1 MATTKPEPMSEDD
14 LRALVD
20 SEMRQS
26 IGYASG
32 KMAAMRMKAQWYFW
46 GEAKGDLAPPE
57 IEGRSSVVVPVV
69 RNTIESML
77 PQLMVKFA
85 GSDQVVSFEPNKEG
99 DEEKAE
105 QATDYITYLYN
116 VQNDGERKTYTALK
130 DALLSK
136 KGILKV
142 WWDTSAEVTEEN
154 YRGIDQIELA
164 QVMDDDEVQITSQE
178 SYPDEEDAEQRQQY
192 MQQMQGQLQQA
203 LQAAQQG
210 NPQAQQ
216 AVQQMQQAMA
226 RIEAQ
231 PPKMIYNISCKRTKK
246 GGKLCVDNVPPEEF
260 LISRDAKT
268 IADARF
274 IGHRVARTLSD
285 LRSMG
290 YKNVDNLG
298 NDDMGSSFNLER
310 VERMSWDD
318 ELAYA
323 GLESVDSAGDQSQ
336 KLVWVTE
343 AYIRCDY
350 DGKGISQLRKVVRAG
365 TEILENEVVDMAP
378 FIDLDP
384 IPMPH
389 KFYGM
394 SVADL
399 AMEGQRTETSLLR
412 TTLDNGYL
420 QTNGRYFAV
429 EGQANLD
436 DLLSSRPGG
445 VVRIKTPG
453 AVGRLDQGMGDLQTT
468 MGLMEYM
475 KGYNEDSTG
484 WTRYNQGSDGD
495 SLNQTATGMNIV
507 TNRADMR
514 LDLMARNLARGF
526 SDLFKMM
533 LKLVCQYQD
542 KEAVI
547 KLRGKW
553 VAVDPREWTNGFS
566 VTINVGL
573 GTGNRDQQIKQLM
586 ALLMEQKQGMQIGI
600 ATPENIYNSEVELV
614 KALGFKSA
622 DKFWTDPAK
631 SPPPQHQ
638 DPALIKIQADQ
649 QAKSAEM
656 QQELQLER
664 EKMQLKVQ
672 SDQAEQS
679 FQAQQV
685 MQQQQLEAQRT
696 EREMQVKAQLEMQKS
711 QFENAARQQ
720 QLDFDRWK
728 AQLEAETQI
737 YIAQLSGGGAD
748 GTNIGSGDITAALAQ
763 AIDGFRT
770 SMEGVVAQLSKPKQI
785 VRDQNGRALGIQ

>member
-1 MATTKPEPMSEDD
+1 MNTKPEPMSEDD

-32 KMAAMRMKAQWYFW
+32 KMAAMRQKAQWYFY

-142 WWDTSAEVTEEN
+142 WWDTSDEITEEN
-154 YRGIDQIELA
+154 YKGIDEIELA
-164 QVMDDDEVQITSQE
+164 QVMDDEEVQVTAQK
-178 SYPDEEDAEQRQQY
+178 SYPDEEDAEQRQQAIQH
-192 MQQMQGQLQQA
+192 MQMQLQGA
-203 LQAAQQG
+203 MQAAQQG

-216 AVQQMQQAMA
+216 AVMQMQQQ
-226 RIEAQ
+226 IAQ
-231 PPKMIYNISCKRTKK
+231 IQGMPAKQLYDITCKRTKK

-268 IADARF
+268 IQDARF

-298 NDDMGSSFNLER
+298 NDSMGSNFNMER

-323 GLESVDSAGDQSQ
+323 GLEALETAGDQSQ

-365 TEILENEVVDMAP
+365 NEILENEVVDMAP
-378 FIDLDP
+378 FVDLDP

-399 AMEGQRTETSLLR
+399 ARE
-412 TTLDNGYL
+412 
-420 QTNGRYFAV
+420 GRYFAL

-468 MGLMEYM
+468 MGLIEYM

-484 WTRYNQGSDGD
+484 WTRYNQGTDGD

-526 SDLFKMM
+526 ADLFKMM

-547 KLRGKW
+547 RLRGKW
-553 VAVDPREWTNGFS
+553 VSVDPREWTNGFS

-573 GTGNRDQQIKQLM
+573 GTGNRDQQVRQLM
-586 ALLMEQKQGMQIGI
+586 ALLMEQKQGVQIGI

-622 DKFWTDPAK
+622 DKFWTDPQKNPA
-631 SPPPQHQ
+631 PPHQ
-638 DPALIKIQADQ
+638 DPNMIKVQAES
-649 QAKSAEM
+649 QARQAEL
-656 QQELQLER
+656 QQELTLER

-672 SDQAEQS
+672 SDHAEQT

-685 MQQQQLEAQRT
+685 MQQQQLEAQRMD
-696 EREMQVKAQLEMQKS
+696 REMQVKAQLEMHVS
-711 QFENAARQQ
+711 SNLSLNAGRSSLRTRRRLPLQNCSPR
-720 QLDFDRWK
+720 LRSSSHLSPPTCLRMWK
-728 AQLEAETQI
+728 A
-737 YIAQLSGGGAD
+737 
-748 GTNIGSGDITAALAQ
+748 
-763 AIDGFRT
+763 
-770 SMEGVVAQLSKPKQI
+770 
-785 VRDQNGRALGIQ
+785 